1 MNFRLVH
8 NLIYT
13 CFTNILAK
21 LQRGYRPFN
30 FDSKVDVLA
39 QFYDLIK
46 GAVIQIEKALI
57 SNRLRVPKVP

>member
-21 LQRGYRPFN
+21 LQRGYRSFN

-39 QFYDLIK
+39 QFYELIK
-46 GAVIQIEKALI
+46 GAAMQIEKALI
-57 SNRLRVPKVP
+57 NNRLHVSKVS